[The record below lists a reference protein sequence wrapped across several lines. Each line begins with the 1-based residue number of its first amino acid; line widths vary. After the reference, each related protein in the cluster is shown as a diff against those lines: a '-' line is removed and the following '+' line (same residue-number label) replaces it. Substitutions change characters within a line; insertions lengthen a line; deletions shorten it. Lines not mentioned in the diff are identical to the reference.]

1 MAREALSARLDGE
14 REAVPSHRVDEHLR
28 GCGHCAAW
36 YRDASQQAIL
46 LRTLTSVAAAETDVE
61 NPQIVVERR
70 RWSIWFVARCALAI
84 VGLLQLG
91 LATAQTLGVDFGV
104 TGSHHDAA
112 GGMHL
117 LNESTAWTAALGV
130 ALVAAAV
137 RPGLAAGVAC
147 VAAVYAIG
155 LVYYVAVDALT
166 GNVTPGRAASHL
178 PVIFGGMLAFTV
190 GHATRAAAPKTESR
204 RSENGKAKPVDALSQ
219 RRRSKDPRASD
230 DSAA

>member
-28 GCGHCAAW
+28 GCGQCADW

-46 LRTLTSVAAAETDVE
+46 LRTLTSGVAPEAVVG
-61 NPQIVVERR
+61 NPQIVVERH
-70 RWSIWFVARCALAI
+70 RWTAGFFARCALAV

-91 LATAQTLGVDFGV
+91 LATAQTLGADFGV
-104 TGSHHDAA
+104 IGSHHGAA

-137 RPGLAAGVAC
+137 RPSLAAGVAC

-166 GNVTPGRAASHL
+166 GSVTPGRAASHL
-178 PVIFGGMLAFTV
+178 PVIAGAMLAFTV
-190 GHATRAAAPKTESR
+190 GHATRAASPKTESR
-204 RSENGKAKPVDALSQ
+204 QPENGKAGPIDALSQ
-219 RRRSKDPRASD
+219 RRRNRDTRASD
-230 DSAA
+230 NSAA